1 MRVFCVYVYS
11 KETVE
16 LKIHQAGKPP
26 GQVASFPL
34 ADSWIFFFLS
44 VLRVCVAARHVERWG
59 FPAQQHGQGPGGVK
73 IKDSPE
79 NTRTL

>member
-11 KETVE
+11 KEIVE

-26 GQVASFPL
+26 GQVASFSFGRFV
-34 ADSWIFFFLS
+34 DIFLS
-44 VLRVCVAARHVERWG
+44 FCSACVCGCETRGEVGVSSTAAWSRTRRRE
-59 FPAQQHGQGPGGVK
+59 